1 MGIFGHDTTN
11 PEDFFMRQSS
21 NQTRDFEQQATI
33 ALRALDGIKPYKAV
47 HLDICLL
54 DVHRSNVWGEPLNSL
69 VENFSPLRCSFWGI
83 PSFRWQW
90 VRWSGTPCSS
100 WDDRFQSGWNQW
112 ASGFDLLTL
121 GSTQSRYFK
130 YALVIQHSYGKWPF
144 RVDLPIHTHS
154 KWWFSIVML
163 AYQRVVGWISRYWV
177 LSGA

>member
-69 VENFSPLRCSFWGI
+69 MENFSPLRCSFYTQFQMAMG
-83 PSFRWQW
+83 QV
-90 VRWSGTPCSS
+90 VRYPLFILGWLVPI
-100 WDDRFQSGWNQW
+100 WDQW

-121 GSTQSRYFK
+121 GSPQSRYFK

-144 RVDLPIHTHS
+144 IVDLPIHTHS